1 MSNNVK
7 KTEALHN
14 FRTYLNESKSFQKG
28 KFTLSSGKESD
39 YYIDLRKIPSNMN
52 LFKELTE
59 LAINEINEKE
69 FDSEMI
75 CGIATGGLVFATSI
89 ATKLNMPL
97 IYYRQTQKDYGL
109 KKSIEGNMADK
120 VKILIIDDVSTT
132 GSSIIKAAEILRDK
146 NLIVENALVIFDRL
160 EEASNNLSNN
170 NIKLHSLFNIKDIKN
185 EN

>member
-1 MSNNVK
+1 
-7 KTEALHN
+7 
-14 FRTYLNESKSFQKG
+14 
-28 KFTLSSGKESD
+28 
-39 YYIDLRKIPSNMN
+39 MN

-69 FDSEMI
+69 LDSEMI

-89 ATKLNMPL
+89 AIKLNIPL

-109 KKSIEGNMADK
+109 KKSIEGNITDK

-185 EN
+185 ES